1 MMILIYSFLALLFT
15 IAVGMVWVLL
25 NYYIKVELTPKC
37 LWCGRE
43 SHHES
48 SNLINVEECI
58 ENITPNAVR

>member
-1 MMILIYSFLALLFT
+1 MTYLIIYSFLALLFT

-25 NYYIKVELTPKC
+25 NYYVKVELTPKC

-48 SNLINVEECI
+48 SNLIVE
-58 ENITPNAVR
+58 

>member
-1 MMILIYSFLALLFT
+1 
-15 IAVGMVWVLL
+15 
-25 NYYIKVELTPKC
+25 

-58 ENITPNAVR
+58 ENIS